1 MQVLWA
7 LSLLCHTIPPG
18 EGGGAD
24 SWWCADG
31 QAVADLGRYFP
42 RLCPGLRCQF
52 GSDCNGFLGA
62 RTVKIDASPCK
73 ADIPKARNAL
83 TEVAESTN
91 YWKGSFL
98 NLLQQRG
105 PFDEHVPPLH
115 GQVFQPSNLAEQL
128 RRKDHR
134 ERQKSSGPDETV
146 TTETARC
153 DFKQVQRSLLK
164 NAINHL

>member
-1 MQVLWA
+1 M
-7 LSLLCHTIPPG
+7 
-18 EGGGAD
+18 
-24 SWWCADG
+24 WWCPDG

-62 RTVKIDASPCK
+62 GTVKIDASPCK

-115 GQVFQPSNLAEQL
+115 GQVFQPSNSCRTVAQEGSQSVKNLQDL
-128 RRKDHR
+128 MRR
-134 ERQKSSGPDETV
+134 
-146 TTETARC
+146 
-153 DFKQVQRSLLK
+153 
-164 NAINHL
+164 